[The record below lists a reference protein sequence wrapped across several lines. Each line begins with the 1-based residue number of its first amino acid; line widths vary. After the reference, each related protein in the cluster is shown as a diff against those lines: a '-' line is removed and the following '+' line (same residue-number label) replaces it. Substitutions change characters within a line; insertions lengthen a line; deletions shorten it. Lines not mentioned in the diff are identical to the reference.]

1 MKLSKLAVAATLSI
15 GIMGIASAQDAQFAA
30 KTTALCTGIMMA
42 QQEKTNN
49 PKFDRAANE
58 FNARGD
64 TFLRQGLITR
74 DEFITLAARSMN
86 LYRTTPN
93 SENVVSVTNTC
104 NDMANK
110 LGYFR

>member
-1 MKLSKLAVAATLSI
+1 MKLAKIAVAVSLTV
-15 GIMGIASAQDAQFAA
+15 GITGIASAQDAQFAA
-30 KTTALCTGIMMA
+30 KTSALCTGIMMA

-49 PKFDRAANE
+49 PKFQRAANE
-58 FNARGD
+58 FNARAD
-64 TFLRQGLITR
+64 TFLRQGVITR
-74 DEFITLAARSMN
+74 DEFVSLAAKSMN